1 MVWFRII
8 NWSWFYFCGILF
20 HLQLSG
26 LVLVLFTIASCHLV
40 QQSHCW
46 SLLPR
51 IAKNGREAH
60 SQTAPRHYLCMT
72 TYRTKNYG
80 KIARVEAGDSFVI
93 HHLSSTDFHF
103 FRSLDNFSRQLQFQS
118 DSEECLC
125 QYTNKY
131 FFVKKRFLFSHSKWQ
146 LHWHIWTNTFMLK
159 KLSNYCKYRIA

>member
-60 SQTAPRHYLCMT
+60 SQTETGELLLAITSAWQHTAQKTMAKLQELKPETL
-72 TYRTKNYG
+72 
-80 KIARVEAGDSFVI
+80 
-93 HHLSSTDFHF
+93 LSSTTFPQQTF
-103 FRSLDNFSRQLQFQS
+103 TYFGVWITFQLQFQS

-146 LHWHIWTNTFMLK
+146 LHWHIWTNTF
-159 KLSNYCKYRIA
+159 NA